1 MSDDTYVEDTAS
13 SEPWTPDAD
22 AGLDAS
28 PAWWTDDEVTP
39 LSEDPSFTGL
49 DYGPSVLLVDS
60 DYSGSWNHAS
70 VDVDGDGTPEVLV
83 SVQGDNLAL
92 VVDTDGDGLFD
103 HTELVTPEQLAAL
116 EPELAALLSEGL
128 ALSAPEDA
136 TFTPTQ
142 VDYDEIA
149 EESPYW
155 FEQAA
160 NGLCVPASVAQII
173 AEYTGVTFDSEAAF
187 VEIAN
192 EYGLFMVGPDG
203 VPGMT
208 VEGALFLM
216 EQAGVP
222 ASLVMSANIDLLES
236 YVDAGHGV
244 VLFVN
249 SSDIWYGEEGAGAAD
264 HALVVTDIDQEAG
277 VAVLSDPGTP
287 EGNALTVPL
296 EVLEDAWV
304 DGDHSMLV
312 AESPAPGALSEALD
326 ANEAA
331 QVGQVSEVA
340 DDAVEPSAPPPSAA
354 PVAVASTSDRL
365 LDSVAPVELSPESAI
380 DKVMHQIVQRPW
392 ILLPVAIAASRLATR

>member
-1 MSDDTYVEDTAS
+1 MSDDTYVDETRSPEA
-13 SEPWTPDAD
+13 WTPHPD
-22 AGLDAS
+22 AGLEATS
-28 PAWWTDDEVTP
+28 AWWGEEVTP
-39 LSEDPSFTGL
+39 LPGNAVFTEM
-49 DYGPSVLLVDS
+49 DYGASMLLVDS
-60 DYSGSWNHAS
+60 DYSGSWNHAA
-70 VDVDGDGTPEVLV
+70 VDVDGDGAPDVLA
-83 SVQGDNLAL
+83 SVQGESIAL

-116 EPELAALLSEGL
+116 EPELARLLSDGL
-128 ALSAPEDA
+128 ALTAPADA

-142 VDYDEIA
+142 VDYDQIS

-160 NGLCVPASVAQII
+160 NGLCVPASVAQIV
-173 AEYTGVTFDSEAAF
+173 AEYTGVPFESEAQF
-187 VEIAN
+187 VDLAN

-208 VEGALFLM
+208 AEGALFLM

-222 ASLVMSANIDLLES
+222 ASLVMSANIDVLES

-264 HALVVTDIDQEAG
+264 HALVLTEIDQEAG

-304 DGDHSMLV
+304 DGDHTMLV
-312 AESPAPGALSEALD
+312 TETPASGSLAGGGAGPDAPMVREAGDL
-326 ANEAA
+326 AA
-331 QVGQVSEVA
+331 QSGAGMSLAAATGDGSAEA
-340 DDAVEPSAPPPSAA
+340 GRAV
-354 PVAVASTSDRL
+354 V
-365 LDSVAPVELSPESAI
+365 DSFSPDTAI
-380 DKVMHQIVQRPW
+380 DRVVHFVTQRSW
-392 ILLPVAIAASRLATR
+392 ILLPVAIAASR